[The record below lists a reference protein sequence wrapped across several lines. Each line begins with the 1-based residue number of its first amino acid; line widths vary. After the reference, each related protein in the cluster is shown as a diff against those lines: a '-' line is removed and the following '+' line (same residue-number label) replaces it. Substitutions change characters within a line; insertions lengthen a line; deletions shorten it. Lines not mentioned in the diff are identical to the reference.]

1 MLLRDQIQMR
11 DPFVFVEDGKYYL
24 YGTTDANCWRGQP
37 AGFDAYVSNDLVHF
51 EHGGRIFAPSDS
63 FWGTENYWAP
73 EMHKYKGEYYLFASF
88 KAPGR
93 HRATSIL
100 KADNPLGPFLP
111 WGEDAAT
118 PTEWECLDGTLYVDA
133 AGKPHII
140 FCHEWVQEGGG
151 TIYSRPLKDDLSGPL
166 GEAHTLFAA
175 KDARWTKQITHS
187 SGISGHVTDGPYLYK
202 PQNGQLWMLWSSI
215 SDTGYAIGL
224 AISKSGSIQGPW
236 HQAEE
241 PVYAG
246 DGGHGMIFRAL
257 DGKLYLTIHTPNRT
271 PDERPIF
278 LQVIETE
285 SGLILA

>member
-151 TIYSRPLKDDLSGPL
+151 TVCSRPLKDDLSGPL